1 MSFFT
6 KNLPDEGIEILTY
19 KYDVNKEEIL
29 AIGNSLNDL
38 PMIKYASVGLATKNS
53 DPMLLNK

>member
-1 MSFFT
+1 MSFST

-38 PMIKYASVGLATKNS
+38 PMIKYASVGLATKK
-53 DPMLLNK
+53 L